1 MNAAVAEKKST
12 LTLDK
17 KSTAVESAA
26 QPAADAVST
35 NSLQNSIDKLDAEIK
50 EKLTSVIENLAPGNA
65 SSFSPSVIKEISK
78 IENRKNRLIAGRLER
93 LLREGNPEAKEIVER
108 LLAIAI

>member
-1 MNAAVAEKKST
+1 MNAAVEKKST

-17 KSTAVESAA
+17 KSATVEPAA
-26 QPAADAVST
+26 QQAADPAPT

-78 IENRKNRLIAGRLER
+78 IENRKNRLISGRLDL
-93 LLREGNPEAKEIVER
+93 LLRKGNSEAAEIVQR

>member
-1 MNAAVAEKKST
+1 MNAAVEKKST

-17 KSTAVESAA
+17 KSTAVEPAV
-26 QPAADAVST
+26 QQAADAVPI

-93 LLREGNPEAKEIVER
+93 LLREGNSEAKEIVQR
-108 LLAIAI
+108 LLAIGV

>member
-1 MNAAVAEKKST
+1 MNAAVEKKST

-17 KSTAVESAA
+17 KSATVEPAA
-26 QPAADAVST
+26 QQAAEVVPT

-93 LLREGNPEAKEIVER
+93 LLREGNSEAKEIVQR

>member
-17 KSTAVESAA
+17 KSATVESAA
-26 QPAADAVST
+26 QPAADVVQV
-35 NSLQNSIDKLDAEIK
+35 NSLQVSIDKLDADMK
-50 EKLTSVIENLAPGNA
+50 EKLASIIENLAPGNA
-65 SSFSPSVIKEISK
+65 SSFSPSAIKEISK
-78 IENRKNRLIAGRLER
+78 IENRKNRLIAGRLEL
-93 LLREGNPEAKEIVER
+93 LLRKGNPEAKEIVER